1 MWLLHRGSV
10 SFEELPRVT
19 LLDVLRGTGPREC
32 ITKVCKKTDNQSL
45 KHKEKQMFELAL
57 KLLQSNNTGE

>member
-19 LLDVLRGTGPREC
+19 LLDVLRGTGPQEC
-32 ITKVCKKTDNQSL
+32 ITKVCKKQIIS
-45 KHKEKQMFELAL
+45 H
-57 KLLQSNNTGE
+57 